1 MSNHPAGALFV
12 WGAME
17 PLEYRSTFETRA
29 KDDGAGLTGYAATF
43 GKIDS
48 YGTAF
53 APGAFTRTLSDRGD
67 KIPILYNHDPHINV
81 GIPESLATDEI
92 GLKVDA
98 QIFDD
103 GADGTTLS
111 RRLRAGARYGLSFG
125 FRTLRDRAATDD
137 DNLDM
142 DQALEA
148 TSDGYF
154 GGFRVIEEVKLYEVS
169 VVTFPA
175 NDAAQITAVRQTAM
189 ADALSALLD
198 DLRENRLSET
208 EHTLVRQIAAAF
220 PQPTDSNA
228 APGTETRTRRLDAE
242 IALAQI
248 RYLTPELMG
257 QTA

>member
-1 MSNHPAGALFV
+1 MD
-12 WGAME
+12 

-29 KDDGAGLTGYAATF
+29 TNDGAGLTGYAATF
-43 GKIDS
+43 NKVDS

-53 APGAFTRTLSDRGD
+53 APGAFTKTLQERGD
-67 KIPILYNHDPHINV
+67 KIPVLYNHDPSINV
-81 GIPESLATDEI
+81 GIPESLATDTL
-92 GLKVDA
+92 GLKVDV

-125 FRTLRDRAATDD
+125 FRTLRDRAVTEGDELDMAQVAEATDSPFFSG
-137 DNLDM
+137 L
-142 DQALEA
+142 
-148 TSDGYF
+148 
-154 GGFRVIEEVKLYEVS
+154 RVIEEVKLYEVS

-189 ADALSALLD
+189 ADALTALLD

-208 EHTLVRQIAAAF
+208 EQRLVRQIVAAF
-220 PQPTDSNA
+220 PES
-228 APGTETRTRRLDAE
+228 APAGMTESRDQRSTRRLDAE

-248 RYLTPELMG
+248 RFLTPEAMG